1 MAKFCTNCGNELP
14 ENAAM
19 CVKCGKMVNENISTN
34 KNTSNGNDKKK
45 KGLPTWAI
53 VLIVIS
59 CVIIIPIIIVA
70 VLTIVTFKYVKDNVQ
85 KDDLILTLGAGTVT
99 KIGPMLLEKN

>member
-53 VLIVIS
+53 VLIVIG
-59 CVIIIPIIIVA
+59 CVIIIPWKYIIISIVSVFVI
-70 VLTIVTFKYVKDNVQ
+70 VL
-85 KDDLILTLGAGTVT
+85 LTMMYSTS
-99 KIGPMLLEKN
+99 KIKKHNIIEQIREENI

>member
-34 KNTSNGNDKKK
+34 KILQMEMTRKR
-45 KGLPTWAI
+45 
-53 VLIVIS
+53 
-59 CVIIIPIIIVA
+59 
-70 VLTIVTFKYVKDNVQ
+70 KDYQ
-85 KDDLILTLGAGTVT
+85 HGQLF
-99 KIGPMLLEKN
+99 

>member
-53 VLIVIS
+53 VLIVIG
-59 CVIIIPIIIVA
+59 CVIIIPIIIVCNIS
-70 VLTIVTFKYVKDNVQ
+70 LF
-85 KDDLILTLGAGTVT
+85 
-99 KIGPMLLEKN
+99 LEKSNTDLFKIPSFSITFSI